1 MDCLNIARLTAAR
14 AAVLLSFALAA
25 PSAAADLVVSA
36 AASLTNAFADIGR
49 AFEGSHP
56 GTKVLLNAAGSGQL
70 LQQIAR
76 GAPADIFASAD
87 QETMDEAA
95 AKGLIEP
102 GSRVDFARNALVVV
116 APAGSNLK
124 LKDLRQ
130 LTGAGFRHI
139 AIGNPQSVP
148 VGRYSKQVLSAAGIW
163 EAIQQKGVNTQ
174 NVRQSLDYV
183 ARGEVEAAFVYRTD
197 ALLLK
202 DKVRVV
208 LEVPTQT
215 PILYPVAIVKASSN
229 KSDARS
235 FIAFLRT
242 DASQRILRQYA
253 FGKP

>member
-1 MDCLNIARLTAAR
+1 MDLLNIARLIAAIS
-14 AAVLLSFALAA
+14 AAVLSLAFAV
-25 PSAAADLVVSA
+25 PSHAADLVVSA
-36 AASLTNAFADIGR
+36 AASLTNAFTDIGR

-56 GTKVLLNAAGSGQL
+56 GTRVLLNAAGSGQL

-87 QETMDEAA
+87 QETMDQAA
-95 AKGLIEP
+95 AENLIET
-102 GSRVDFARNALVVV
+102 GSRLDFARNALVVV
-116 APAGSNLK
+116 APSGSNLK
-124 LKDLRQ
+124 LKELHQ
-130 LTGAGFRHI
+130 LTSAGFRHI

-163 EAIQQKGVNTQ
+163 DAIQRKAVTTQ

-208 LEVPTQT
+208 LEVPIQT

-242 DASQRILRQYA
+242 DASQRILRQYG